1 MFGLGATE
9 LLIIFA
15 IILVLFGASRIPQI
29 ASALGKSIKEF
40 KKSTEE
46 DDTSTVV
53 DDGGPKKKAS
63 KKKSKA
69 KSKA

>member
-1 MFGLGATE
+1 LFGLGATE

-46 DDTSTVV
+46 VDTSTVV
-53 DDGGPKKKAS
+53 DDSAPKKKAS

>member
-1 MFGLGATE
+1 MFGLGTTE
-9 LLIIFA
+9 LIIIFA
-15 IILVLFGASRIPQI
+15 IILLLFGAPRIPKI

-40 KKSTEE
+40 KKSTTEDDDSASEE
-46 DDTSTVV
+46 DSDSNN
-53 DDGGPKKKAS
+53 KS

>member
-53 DDGGPKKKAS
+53 DDSAPKKKAS
-63 KKKSKA
+63 KKKSKT

>member
-46 DDTSTVV
+46 DDASTVV
-53 DDGGPKKKAS
+53 DDSAPKKKAS
-63 KKKSKA
+63 RKKSKA

>member
-46 DDTSTVV
+46 DEDSTVV
-53 DDGGPKKKAS
+53 KGTNS
-63 KKKSKA
+63 KKKTGKKNSKA